1 MNYEIIPSVAERL
14 QVRYSNPM
22 YVQQCPQQ
30 YVVPQQYVPPQQCN
44 SNQQYVVPQQYVPQ
58 QYVPPQQCIP
68 NQQYIVPQQQ
78 VFDRAMVTMT
88 GTNPIRGMY
97 TSVYTD
103 ICSQYGSSSV
113 QVNPSEYYS
122 GSKWCQIGIVTNH
135 NIVNGLESRFIGNSW
150 EFRVK
155 DPITGLNIYLSTIGN
170 GPYGAYRDNDSIH
183 IPGKEGIWKI
193 QIQTQHNP
201 YILYMPV

>member
-14 QVRYSNPM
+14 QIRYSNPP
-22 YVQQCPQQ
+22 YVPA
-30 YVVPQQYVPPQQCN
+30 QYVPPQYVQP
-44 SNQQYVVPQQYVPQ
+44 QYVQPQYVQP
-58 QYVPPQQCIP
+58 QYVQPQCMQPQYVQPQYVQSQQCIQP
-68 NQQYIVPQQQ
+68 QYMN
-78 VFDRAMVTMT
+78 DRAMVTMT

-122 GSKWCQIGIVTNH
+122 GSRWCQVGIVTNH
-135 NIVNGLESRFIGNSW
+135 NTVNGLESRFIGNSW

-155 DPITGLNIYLSTIGN
+155 DPITGLSIYLSTVGN
-170 GPYGAYRDNDSIH
+170 GPYGAYRDNDTIH